1 MLTEPIELPF
11 VMASDLTSNMIMDE
25 ISKVIQSNKILTL
38 DNHMSFNSLI
48 LRYLQGGG
56 GSVKR
61 LDNFLYKK
69 KSIIRIKPHATNK
82 LCALRA
88 IIVGKAISDNNPN
101 MSSIKDSRNLY
112 QNDYAIKI
120 A

>member
-1 MLTEPIELPF
+1 
-11 VMASDLTSNMIMDE
+11 MASDLTSNMIMDE

-38 DNHMSFNSLI
+38 DNHMSFNSLL

-69 KSIIRIKPHATNK
+69 KSIIRHRTFSQLLIKSFKK
-82 LCALRA
+82 LYDLF
-88 IIVGKAISDNNPN
+88 GNNH
-101 MSSIKDSRNLY
+101 LLLF
-112 QNDYAIKI
+112 
-120 A
+120 